1 MAEDNDLITARLDAQ
16 EVRILTAIGKVE
28 TEVKHVKDTVMETAI
43 AVARLDERVGAQAQR
58 LGTVEA
64 NVETLR
70 RSDRFIG
77 ALGAVI
83 GPAVAGLIAWVT
95 GERR

>member
-1 MAEDNDLITARLDAQ
+1 MPEDNNLITARLDAQ
-16 EVRILTAIGKVE
+16 EVRILAAIGKVE
-28 TEVKHVKDTVMETAI
+28 AEVRHVKDTVMETAI
-43 AVARLDERVGAQAQR
+43 TVARLDERVGAHGQR
-58 LGTVEA
+58 LETVEG

-77 ALGAVI
+77 TLGAVI